1 MRFDTKIFLTVT
13 IAALFYMSGPIPEN
27 GAFWGSSAAEAATV
41 SRIVVQ
47 GNTRVEAETVE
58 SYMTIQPG
66 RSFSAADVDE
76 SLKTLFA
83 TGLFTD
89 VKIAQRGGAL
99 VVTVTENPLIG
110 QISFEGNKR
119 IKDKALV
126 DVIQSKERAVLT
138 QARVQSDVQR
148 ILEAYRRTGRYR
160 ASVEPKTIQRDNNR
174 VDLVFEINE
183 GTKTGVERITFIGNS
198 EYSDGRLRDVIKTRE
213 AGLLSWL
220 RSSDVYDPDRLNADQ
235 ESLRRFYFRQG
246 YADFRVVSAVADLD
260 REQNVFFVTFTIDEG
275 ERYTF
280 GEVDIDTSLA
290 SVDPESLRGVLRT
303 RSGARYNSL
312 EVEKSLEDLTVEIA
326 RSGYAFAEVR
336 PRADRDYEERKI
348 NLTYFIE
355 EGPRVYIER
364 INVRG
369 NDRTREYVIRREL
382 DLSEGDAYNR
392 VLLDQAKRRLRN
404 LSFFKSVRTST
415 ERGSAPDRVVVNI
428 DVEEQPTGE
437 VSFGVGYSTS
447 EGFLGDVSITEKN
460 FLGRGQFVKLAAG
473 LGESSTTYEFAFKE
487 PYFMGRRIS
496 FGFDVYQRELTD
508 NDFRSY
514 DEKSTGGGVNFGL
527 PLKDDEL
534 TLNLFYKIND
544 REISNVDSDA
554 SVALQDS
561 TGTTLTSILG
571 YSLVHNSLDNFQLPR
586 EGTFA
591 KFQQDFAGVGGDAQ
605 YIRTTAEAR
614 TYSQLVSDWDLIGM
628 LGVKGGNIFSWGERL
643 KVQDQF
649 FVGGETIR
657 GFDSQGIGPR
667 DANTGDAIGGK
678 YFFAAT
684 AESNF
689 PLPFIPQ
696 GFGLRGAVF
705 ADAGSLWDFDS
716 EIEQDIPGLNV
727 ESNDFNLRASVGVG
741 IAWQSPFGPIRAD
754 FAYPLLEDDA
764 DKTEIFRLS
773 GGTRF

>member
-1 MRFDTKIFLTVT
+1 MRFDKKIFLTVVMT
-13 IAALFYMSGPIPEN
+13 AIFYIGGPTPEN
-27 GAFWGSSAAEAATV
+27 GLFSGSLTAEAATV

-89 VKIAQRGGAL
+89 VKIAQRGGTL

-119 IKDKALV
+119 IKDKALA

-148 ILEAYRRTGRYR
+148 ILEAYRRTGRFR

-183 GTKTGVERITFIGNS
+183 GTKTGVERITFIGNNA
-198 EYSDGRLRDVIKTRE
+198 YSDGRLRDVIKTRE
-213 AGLLSWL
+213 AGFLSWL

-235 ESLRRFYFRQG
+235 ESLRRFYFRHG
-246 YADFRVVSAVADLD
+246 YADFRVISAVADLD

-290 SVDPESLRGVLRT
+290 AVDPESLRGALRT
-303 RSGARYNSL
+303 HSGDRYNSL
-312 EVEKSLEDLTVEIA
+312 EVEKTLEDLTVEIA
-326 RSGYAFAEVR
+326 KSGYAFAEVR
-336 PRADRDYEERKI
+336 PRVDRDFEERKI

-382 DLSEGDAYNR
+382 DLSEGDAFNR

-415 ERGSAPDRVVVNI
+415 ERGSAPDRVVINI

-447 EGFLGDVSITEKN
+447 EGFLGDVSISEKN
-460 FLGRGQFVKLAAG
+460 FLGRGQFVKLSAG

-496 FGFDVYQRELTD
+496 FGFDVYQRELND
-508 NDFRSY
+508 NDFRSF

-527 PLKDDEL
+527 PLRDDEL

-544 REISNVDSDA
+544 REVSNVDSDA

-561 TGTTLTSILG
+561 AGTTLTSIVG
-571 YSLVHNSLDNFQLPR
+571 YSLVHNTLDNFRLPR
-586 EGTFA
+586 EGSFA
-591 KFQQDFAGVGGDAQ
+591 KFQQEFAGVGGDAQ

-614 TYSQLVSDWDLIGM
+614 AYTSLVTDWDLVGM
-628 LGVKGGNIFSWGERL
+628 LGVKGGNIFSWGNRL

-667 DANTGDAIGGK
+667 DANTDDALGGK

-689 PLPFIPQ
+689 PLPYIPQ

-716 EIEQDIPGLNV
+716 EIEQAIPGLNV

-741 IAWQSPFGPIRAD
+741 LAWDSPFGPIRAD
-754 FAYPLLEDDA
+754 FAYPLLKDDA
-764 DKTEIFRLS
+764 DRTEIFRLS

>member
-1 MRFDTKIFLTVT
+1 MRFDKKIFLTVVM
-13 IAALFYMSGPIPEN
+13 AAIFYVGGPTPEK
-27 GAFWGSSAAEAATV
+27 GLVWGSLTAEAATV

-66 RSFSAADVDE
+66 RPFSAADVDE

-89 VKIAQRGGAL
+89 VKIAQRGGTL

-119 IKDKALV
+119 IKDKALA

-148 ILEAYRRTGRYR
+148 ILEAYRRTGRFR

-183 GTKTGVERITFIGNS
+183 GTKTGVERITFIGNNA
-198 EYSDGRLRDVIKTRE
+198 YSDGRLRDVIKTRE

-235 ESLRRFYFRQG
+235 ESLRRFYFRHG
-246 YADFRVVSAVADLD
+246 YADFRVISAVADLD

-290 SVDPESLRGVLRT
+290 AVDPESLRGALRT
-303 RSGARYNSL
+303 HSGDRYNSL
-312 EVEKSLEDLTVEIA
+312 EVEKTLEDLTVEIA
-326 RSGYAFAEVR
+326 KSGYAFAEVR
-336 PRADRDYEERKI
+336 PRVDRDFEERKI

-382 DLSEGDAYNR
+382 DLSEGDAFNR

-415 ERGSAPDRVVVNI
+415 ERGSAPDRVVINI

-496 FGFDVYQRELTD
+496 FGFDVYQRELND

-527 PLKDDEL
+527 PLRDDEL

-544 REISNVDSDA
+544 RDVSNVDSDA

-561 TGTTLTSILG
+561 AGTTLTSIVG
-571 YSLVHNSLDNFQLPR
+571 YSLVHNTLDNFRLPR
-586 EGTFA
+586 EGIFA
-591 KFQQDFAGVGGDAQ
+591 KFQQEFAGVGGDAQ

-614 TYSQLVSDWDLIGM
+614 AYTSLVTDWDLVGM
-628 LGVKGGNIFSWGERL
+628 LGVKGGNVFSWGNRL

-667 DANTGDAIGGK
+667 DANTDDALGGK

-689 PLPFIPQ
+689 PLPYIPQ

-705 ADAGSLWDFDS
+705 ADAGSLWDFDN
-716 EIEQDIPGLNV
+716 EIEQAIPGLNV

-741 IAWQSPFGPIRAD
+741 IAWESPFGPIRAD
-754 FAYPLLEDDA
+754 FAYPLLKDDA
-764 DKTEIFRLS
+764 DRTEVFRLS